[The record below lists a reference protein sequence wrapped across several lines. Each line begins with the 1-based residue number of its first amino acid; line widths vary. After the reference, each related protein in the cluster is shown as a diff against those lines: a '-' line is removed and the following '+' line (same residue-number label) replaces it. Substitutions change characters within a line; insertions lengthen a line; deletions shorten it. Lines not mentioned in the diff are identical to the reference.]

1 MKLLLKDKKKRETFI
16 SIFHLLKNASSQI
29 NVMLETERCH
39 IQGMDKSHVCLFDL
53 SLTKDWFDSY
63 ESDEAKLCFDSSI
76 FYSMISIKSD
86 EQDLNISTLDN
97 DQDNLK
103 IELVNTSHNLSKKS
117 SDFNKF
123 FVMPLM
129 EYEYEEMAIPNAEYD
144 AEITLPAK
152 KVTDMLSQLSN
163 FGNDL
168 NIVCGDEY
176 ADFKTTGTSGEMR
189 VNIQVDDMT
198 SYSVVEGEILSLTY
212 SLSYISKMCITN
224 KLSSDIEFNLS
235 GEFPMKIKYDLGE
248 ESCLLFYIAPKM
260 SDDDD

>member
-1 MKLLLKDKKKRETFI
+1 MNISLKDKQKKDTFI
-16 SIFHLLKNASSQI
+16 SIFQLLKNASSQI
-29 NVMLETERCH
+29 NVMFDPEQCH
-39 IQGMDKSHVCLFDL
+39 IQGMDKSHICLFDL
-53 SLTKDWFDSY
+53 SLSNKWFDIY
-63 ESDEAKLCFDSSI
+63 EASELKLCFDSSI
-76 FYSMISIKSD
+76 FYSMIGTKSD
-86 EQDLNISTLDN
+86 DQNLNISTLEN

-103 IELVNTSHNLSKKS
+103 IELVSPSENLSKKT
-117 SDFNKF
+117 DFNKF

-168 NIVCGDEY
+168 NIICGDEY